1 MGPMLTTAN
10 RLAVAVGAVAA
21 LAPGMVWFGP
31 IFGTVWA
38 VWASGSHDITPP
50 A

>member
-38 VWASGSHDITPP
+38 SGSHDITPP